1 MIFEKKQTNKQYPDS
16 FWRSHPKLSYLAFYS
31 LVYVLLCLLIFSANI
46 LRGKLLVWE
55 TDAVPQYIPYL
66 QYLGDYIRDFLSG
79 LFHGDAAPKLYDFH
93 IGMGS
98 DIRTAFR
105 THPLELLSVLV
116 PGKYTEVLYNFLMF
130 FRFYLAGLT
139 FTAYCRYRGKS
150 WCNAFIASFIYI
162 FSGFTLWFGTRHP
175 IFSIP
180 LVLLP
185 VLFIALDKLIQKK
198 SSLLFS
204 GMVCLSLFCNYYF
217 LYMNTI
223 AMGVYALIRFP
234 QCHKEKR
241 ISEFFRMMGRII
253 FFYLLGCAMAAIS
266 FFPTVADLFSSNR
279 VASSS
284 ARTFD
289 LSNMLFYNTNRIF
302 NVFTTSISCLKTAGH
317 TTHLGYAATALP
329 AIAALFAKKKKEYTG
344 LKAAL
349 VIEFIALLSPLSGF
363 IMSGFS
369 ALNNRWTYIIAFTV
383 AFAVACVLDDF
394 MSLTRAQCVS
404 IIAVTVLYGAAFL
417 YSCPKTREIRLTF
430 LFLCIT
436 TVSLLWAAKPGKI
449 KREKIYTVFSFFT
462 ALSLVMHGLYLYGNF
477 TNPYSSEFSDNGYAT
492 QNIYGSPFTR
502 FSDSDQEEFCRV
514 DSNQIR
520 ATKENLPI
528 SLRYNGVSL
537 YNSVISSP
545 VIAYHCDLSNIGI
558 SAVHRIWSLDG
569 RTGMEALACVKYF
582 MVDTGN
588 ESYVP
593 YGFSKDETLSDD
605 QYQVYKNDYLLPV
618 GYTYDSYIDASD
630 YESMTALERQ
640 QGMLEG
646 VVLTSSPDGV
656 DLTRLSPDDH
666 FGVLTVTPDSIT
678 LDEGVSYSDNICR
691 VKNVNTGMTISY
703 EKKAGYEAYLHLGDF
718 NREAYLNTIKI
729 YNSDVTKSLILRG
742 LNQDYSLGRSDYV
755 VNLGYSAT
763 DSTDT
768 VKIDFPKSNV
778 NYELGQLE
786 ICYVPVMN
794 YGEQIDSLSRQGLTN
809 VSITDNTVSGS
820 AALSK
825 DGFMAFSIP
834 YSSGWKAY
842 VDGQETEIYPANT
855 MYMGIPLKE
864 GDHEIV
870 LKYTTPGLISG
881 TLISLS
887 GTLLFLLLYF
897 LSRRK
902 QHAKSQAAQIEK

>member
-1 MIFEKKQTNKQYPDS
+1 MIFEKKHANEHHQDS
-16 FWRSHPKLSYLAFYS
+16 FWHSHPKISYLGLYS

-46 LRGKLLVWE
+46 LRGKLLVWQ

-66 QYLGDYIRDFLSG
+66 QYLGDYIRDFLSN
-79 LFHGDAAPKLYDFH
+79 LFHGNAIPKLYDFH

-98 DIRTAFR
+98 DIRTVFR

-139 FTAYCRYRGKS
+139 FTAYCRYRNKS
-150 WCNAFIASFIYI
+150 RRNAFIASFIYI
-162 FSGFTLWFGTRHP
+162 FSGFTLRFGTRHP

-180 LVLLP
+180 LILLP
-185 VLFIALDKLIQKK
+185 VLLIALDKLIQKK
-198 SSLLFS
+198 SCLLFS
-204 GMVCLSLFCNYYF
+204 GMVCLSLFCNYYY

-253 FFYLLGCAMAAIS
+253 FFYLLGCGMAAIS

-284 ARTFD
+284 SRTFD
-289 LSNMLFYNTNRIF
+289 LSGMLFYNINRIF
-302 NVFTTSISCLKTAGH
+302 NVFITSVSCLKTAGY
-317 TTHLGYAATALP
+317 TTYLGYAATALP
-329 AIAALFAKKKKEYTG
+329 ALAALFAKRKKEYTG
-344 LKAAL
+344 LKIAL

-394 MSLTRAQCVS
+394 INLTRTQCGS
-404 IIAVTVLYGAAFL
+404 IIAVTILYGAAFL
-417 YSCPKTREIRLTF
+417 YSCPKTREIKLTF

-436 TVSLLWAAKPGKI
+436 TISLLWAAKSEKI
-449 KREKIYTVFSFFT
+449 ERRKIYTVFSFFT

-492 QNIYGSPFTR
+492 ENIYASPFTR
-502 FSDSDQEEFCRV
+502 FSDSDQEEFCRI

-520 ATKENLPI
+520 STTENLPI

-545 VIAYHCDLSNIGI
+545 VITYHCDLSNIGI

-582 MVDTGN
+582 MVEAEN

-593 YGFSKDETLSDD
+593 YGFSKDESLSDD
-605 QYQVYKNDYLLPV
+605 QYQVYKNDHLLPI
-618 GYTYDSYIDASD
+618 GYTYDSYIDASE

-640 QGMLEG
+640 QCMLEG
-646 VVLTSSPDGV
+646 VVLENYSD
-656 DLTRLSPDDH
+656 DMNLTRLSSDDN
-666 FGVLTVTPDSIT
+666 FGVLTVTPESIT
-678 LDEGVSYSDNICR
+678 LDEGVTCSDNICR
-691 VKNVNTGMTISY
+691 VKNINTGIAISY

-718 NREAYLNTIKI
+718 TREIYLNSIKI
-729 YNSDVTKSLILRG
+729 YNSSVTKSLILRG

-768 VKIDFPKSNV
+768 VKIDFPKSNAD
-778 NYELGQLE
+778 YHLGQLE

-794 YGEQIDSLSRQGLTN
+794 YEEQIDALSKQGLTN

-820 AALSK
+820 AVLSK

-855 MYMGIPLKE
+855 MYMGIALEKGE
-864 GDHEIV
+864 HGIV

-881 TLISLS
+881 TIISLS
-887 GTLLFLLLYF
+887 CTLLFLLLYF
-897 LSRRK
+897 LSKRK
-902 QHAKSQAAQIEK
+902 QRLASQ